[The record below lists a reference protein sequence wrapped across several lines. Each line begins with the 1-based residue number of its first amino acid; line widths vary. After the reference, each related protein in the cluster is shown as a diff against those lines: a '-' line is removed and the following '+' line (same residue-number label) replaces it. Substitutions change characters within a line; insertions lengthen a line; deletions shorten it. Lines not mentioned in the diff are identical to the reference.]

1 MFVTGCTG
9 FLGTWLTEWLIEQGA
24 DVVGLVRDFVPR
36 SDFYRRRLAD
46 RIVTVRG
53 EIENYDLLERVLN
66 EYEIEVVFHVA
77 AQTVVGVAND
87 NPRSTFAA
95 NIGGTWNVMEAV
107 RRSGRVQAAVIAS
120 SDTAYG
126 TQANL
131 PYREDAPLVGR
142 HPYDVSKSCAD
153 LIAQMY
159 WESYRLPV
167 AITRCGNFYGGGDL
181 NFSRLVPG
189 TIRSILD
196 GRRPII
202 RSDGTLIRDYFYV
215 KDGVIAYALLAEKL
229 LAGEC
234 DGQAY
239 NFSNEIQVSVL
250 ELTQRVLSLMGRPD
264 LIPII
269 ENTARNEIPHQY
281 LSAEKARREL
291 GWKPQYT
298 LEQGLRETID
308 WYRKFLAE

>member
-1 MFVTGCTG
+1 MSTDVWHRRRVFVTGCTG

-159 WESYRLPV
+159 WE
-167 AITRCGNFYGGGDL
+167 
-181 NFSRLVPG
+181 
-189 TIRSILD
+189 
-196 GRRPII
+196 
-202 RSDGTLIRDYFYV
+202 
-215 KDGVIAYALLAEKL
+215 
-229 LAGEC
+229 
-234 DGQAY
+234 
-239 NFSNEIQVSVL
+239 
-250 ELTQRVLSLMGRPD
+250 
-264 LIPII
+264 
-269 ENTARNEIPHQY
+269 
-281 LSAEKARREL
+281 
-291 GWKPQYT
+291 
-298 LEQGLRETID
+298 
-308 WYRKFLAE
+308 